1 MTDDLDEF
9 ALFVASSSAALFRT
23 AALLTGGDT
32 HAAQDL
38 MQDAYGE
45 TYRRWH
51 TIREPKAAAA
61 YTRRILVRAAS
72 RRWRQIGNHQAHL
85 DATGVREGITAHDDL
100 VHAQQDLLAAL
111 RRLSPRQRAV
121 VVLRYYEDL
130 TETDTAA
137 ILGCSVGAVKSHGS
151 RALRSLRELLADDT
165 HLDRGV
171 DGKQ

>member
-38 MQDAYGE
+38 MQEAYGE

-51 TIREPKAAAA
+51 RIREPKAAAA
-61 YTRRILVRAAS
+61 YTRRILVRMAS
-72 RRWRQIGNHQAHL
+72 RRWKQLGVHQAHL
-85 DATGVREGITAHDDL
+85 DASNARETVTAHDDV

-130 TETDTAA
+130 TEADTAA

-151 RALRSLRELLADDT
+151 RALRSLRELLGSDDY
-165 HLDRGV
+165 LAGEVEGR
-171 DGKQ
+171 Q